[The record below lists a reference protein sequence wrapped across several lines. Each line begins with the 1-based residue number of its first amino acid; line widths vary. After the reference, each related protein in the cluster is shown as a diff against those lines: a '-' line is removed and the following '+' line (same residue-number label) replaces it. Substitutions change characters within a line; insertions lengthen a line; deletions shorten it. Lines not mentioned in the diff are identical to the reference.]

1 MSTVSPK
8 PTVRRAARG
17 AFQVE
22 SRTRPGLMHT
32 VDVARL
38 RCDCEAGR
46 RGLRCWHLFWAIQAE
61 YWLDRAAREQQQEVS
76 R

>member
-1 MSTVSPK
+1 MSAENPK
-8 PTVRRAARG
+8 PTLRRVGRATFR
-17 AFQVE
+17 VS

-46 RGLRCWHLFWAIQAE
+46 NGLRCWHLFWAIQAE
-61 YWLDRAAREQQQEVS
+61 FWLDRAATES
-76 R
+76 GAAPL